1 MNHKS
6 IHRRFLHNAGLIV
19 GGRMTFGLL
28 NLGTNAIILR
38 AFGAADLGMVM
49 LLVAYIR
56 LFGEVVKFE
65 SWQAVLRFGVI
76 AQDRGED
83 NQLRRLIGLA
93 LSIDFV
99 TMSLAI
105 TVSILLIPQ
114 AALWFGWNDQITAI
128 APWFMILI
136 VFITNATP
144 NGVLRLF
151 DRVEIIAL
159 QHGLNAVVRFVLV
172 MGAMMLDGSVEHLA
186 WAWFIAFVISGSVTM
201 GVCAYELIKRDLRP
215 LISLKWRKTG
225 RIFPGIWHFLLMSNL
240 ISSGPL
246 LVTHVTT
253 LFVGAQL
260 GAAQAAV
267 LQLARQIASG
277 VTTPA
282 RLLGPL
288 MLPDYSRLSGRGDW
302 TGLRDLLVKQLKIT
316 AIAAIGG
323 GLILFAVLPL
333 VVELLFG
340 AKMLVHIWLFRLLLL
355 TALINTFG
363 FSLHHAMF
371 SANKGGTA
379 LLIQLAAMSV
389 YFTIMFSGIWVIGLN
404 AIGLAMIGFAITARG
419 LTLVIGR
426 RLLKKRINRS
436 SGKDTQT
443 TNSEP

>member
-1 MNHKS
+1 MSHKD

-19 GGRMTFGLL
+19 GGRMTFGLM
-28 NLGTNAIILR
+28 NLATNAIILR

-49 LLVAYIR
+49 LLIAYIR

-65 SWQAVLRFGVI
+65 SWQAVLRFGII

-93 LSIDFV
+93 FSVD
-99 TMSLAI
+99 AI
-105 TVSILLIPQ
+105 TMLLAVIASILLIPH
-114 AALWFGWNDQITAI
+114 AAVWFGWNDQITAI

-136 VFITNATP
+136 VFVTNATP

-159 QHGLNAVVRFVLV
+159 QHGTNAVIRFVLV
-172 MGAMMLDGSVEHLA
+172 LLVVMLGGSVLHLA
-186 WAWFIAFVISGSVTM
+186 WAWFVGFVISGAITM
-201 GVCAYELIKRDLRP
+201 AVCAYELIKRDLRP
-215 LISLKWRKTG
+215 LVSLRWRKTG

-240 ISSGPL
+240 ISSGPM

-253 LFVGAQL
+253 LFVGAEL

-267 LQLARQIASG
+267 LQLARQIATGIS
-277 VTTPA
+277 TPA

-288 MLPDYSRLSGRGDW
+288 LLPDYSLLSGRGDW
-302 TGLRDLLVKQLKIT
+302 TGLRDLLVKQIRIT
-316 AIAAIGG
+316 AITVLGG
-323 GLILFAVLPL
+323 GVILFAILPL
-333 VVELLFG
+333 LVEQLFGTELL
-340 AKMLVHIWLFRLLLL
+340 AQIWLFRLLLL
-355 TALINTFG
+355 TALINTLG

-389 YFTIMFSGIWVIGLN
+389 YFAVMFSGLGLIGLN
-404 AIGLAMIGFAITARG
+404 AVGFAAIGFAIISRG
-419 LTLVIGR
+419 LSLLIGR
-426 RLLKKRINRS
+426 RLLKKRIKRS
-436 SGKDTQT
+436 KY
-443 TNSEP
+443 TNDQP

>member
-1 MNHKS
+1 MSHKE

-28 NLGTNAIILR
+28 NLGTNAIILHS
-38 AFGAADLGMVM
+38 FGAADLGMLM

-56 LFGEVVKFE
+56 LFAEVVKFE

-93 LSIDFV
+93 LSVDFV
-99 TMSLAI
+99 TMLLAI
-105 TVSILLIPQ
+105 IASILLIPY
-114 AALWFGWNDQITAI
+114 AAGWFGWNDQITSV

-136 VFITNATP
+136 VFVTNATP

-159 QHGLNAVVRFVLV
+159 QHGINAMVRFVLV
-172 MGAMMLDGSVEHLA
+172 MGAVILGGSVLHLA
-186 WAWFIAFVISGSVTM
+186 WAWFIAFAISGSVTM
-201 GVCAYELIKRDLRP
+201 LVCAYELIKRDLRP
-215 LISLKWRKTG
+215 LISLRWRKTG
-225 RIFPGIWHFLLMSNL
+225 RIFPGIWHFLMMSNL

-260 GAAQAAV
+260 GSAQAAV
-267 LQLARQIASG
+267 LNLARQIASG
-277 VTTPA
+277 ITTPA

-302 TGLRDLLVKQLKIT
+302 TGLRDLLVQQLKIT
-316 AIAAIGG
+316 AIAALGG
-323 GLILFAVLPL
+323 GVILFAVLPF
-333 VVELLFG
+333 VVDTLFG
-340 AKMLVHIWLFRLLLL
+340 AEMLAHIWLFRLLLL
-355 TALINTFG
+355 TALINTLG

-379 LLIQLAAMSV
+379 LLTQIAAMTV

-404 AIGLAMIGFAITARG
+404 AVGLAMIGFAITARG
-419 LTLVIGR
+419 LTFLIGR
-426 RLLKKRINRS
+426 RLLKKRIKRS
-436 SGKDTQT
+436 RLTDDQ
-443 TNSEP
+443 PHI